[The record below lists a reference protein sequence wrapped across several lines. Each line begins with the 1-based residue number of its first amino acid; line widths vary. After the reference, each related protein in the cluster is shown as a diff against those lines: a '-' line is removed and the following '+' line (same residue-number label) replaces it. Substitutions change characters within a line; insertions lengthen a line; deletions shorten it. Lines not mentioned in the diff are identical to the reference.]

1 MNWGRLPMIVTIRMN
16 NGPESMPIISNVM
29 GRKLLGGASTAVSLA
44 AGAVRH
50 VVWYVSHQV
59 SASPRADRRA
69 SDRD

>member
-1 MNWGRLPMIVTIRMN
+1 MN
-16 NGPESMPIISNVM
+16 NGSESMPIISNVM

-59 SASPRADRRA
+59 SGSPRAEPREG
-69 SDRD
+69 DRD